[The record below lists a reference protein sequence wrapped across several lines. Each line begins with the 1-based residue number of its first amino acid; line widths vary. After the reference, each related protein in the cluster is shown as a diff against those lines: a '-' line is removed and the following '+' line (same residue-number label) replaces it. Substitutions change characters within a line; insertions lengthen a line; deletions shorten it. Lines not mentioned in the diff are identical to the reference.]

1 MNLLF
6 RSLSSLFPPRLP
18 RFGFEDVS
26 GTAEYYNR
34 LARLDEV
41 TTNPPGL
48 WTGRISM
55 QQVARMQ
62 LFKTAEK
69 VPQMILRRAA

>member
-6 RSLSSLFPPRLP
+6 RSLNSLFPPRLP
-18 RFGFEDVS
+18 RFGFEDAS

-34 LARLDEV
+34 LARHDEV
-41 TTNPPGL
+41 TMNPPGL
-48 WTGRISM
+48 WTGRIST
-55 QQVARMQ
+55 QLVARIQ
-62 LFKTAEK
+62 PLKTAEK

>member
-6 RSLSSLFPPRLP
+6 QSLCKLFPPRLP
-18 RFGFEDVS
+18 RLGFEDVS

-34 LARLDEV
+34 LARHDEV
-41 TTNPPGL
+41 TMNPPGL

-55 QQVARMQ
+55 QQLVRIQ
-62 LFKTAEK
+62 PFKTAEK
-69 VPQMILRRAA
+69 VPQMILCRAA

>member
-6 RSLSSLFPPRLP
+6 RSLCRLFPPRLP

-34 LARLDEV
+34 PARHDEV
-41 TTNPPGL
+41 TMNPPGL

-55 QQVARMQ
+55 QQVVRIQ
-62 LFKTAEK
+62 PFKTAEQA
-69 VPQMILRRAA
+69 PHMILRRAA